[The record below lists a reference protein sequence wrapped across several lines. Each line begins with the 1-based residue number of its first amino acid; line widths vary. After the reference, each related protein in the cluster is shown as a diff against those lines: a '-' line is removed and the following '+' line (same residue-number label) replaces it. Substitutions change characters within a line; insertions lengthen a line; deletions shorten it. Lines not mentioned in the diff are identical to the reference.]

1 MRRAGR
7 GAVRRPDSGREKGR
21 RRRRQAAERGPGRG
35 CGMRGGCGTGRAK
48 AATKGAAGRPV
59 PRRLRARSRRPGP
72 SAGRAAQARDAPHG
86 RPARDRTSH
95 RAIRRSG
102 IARRET
108 VSDCGGYSARARRAG
123 WDREATGAKAACT
136 RPSDRRPRDRPLR
149 RVRAR
154 PRNRKPRLGSR
165 AERSRTGTGRT
176 SRKWRCA
183 PRRPAALRA
192 RRGGGRRPARAPNR
206 SS

>member
-1 MRRAGR
+1 MRDAGR
-7 GAVRRPDSGREKGR
+7 MRN
-21 RRRRQAAERGPGRG
+21 GPGK
-35 CGMRGGCGTGRAK
+35 GGDERSRRTA
-48 AATKGAAGRPV
+48 RPA
-59 PRRLRARSRRPGP
+59 PLRARSRRPGP

-165 AERSRTGTGRT
+165 AGQNRNGTGQPNRKPGGARLSRIGCIPPPLCARIPFVLHVHFLPPPHSPSPSLPIPT
-176 SRKWRCA
+176 SR
-183 PRRPAALRA
+183 PLFTLH
-192 RRGGGRRPARAPNR
+192 
-206 SS
+206 SSPLTNC